1 MKTANE
7 TINDRIR
14 QITERENYSIG
25 TLARKC
31 GLPDATIRSIVNSTR
46 KPGCEVIEK
55 IVKAVNQPWCDA
67 NWIVLGV
74 EHQNAQNDPV
84 ARFQDIIERQQI
96 TIDELQKTVARLTD
110 HLMAKTESKN

>member
-1 MKTANE
+1 MKTENE
-7 TINDRIR
+7 SINDRIR

-46 KPGCEVIEK
+46 KPGSEIIEK

-67 NWIVLGV
+67 NWLVMGI
-74 EHQNAQNDPV
+74 ERQYDPNDPV
-84 ARFQDIIERQQI
+84 ARLQNIVERQQI
-96 TIDELQKTVARLTD
+96 TIDEQQKTIARLTD
-110 HLMAKTESKN
+110 HLMSAKGE